1 MPGKKAI
8 WRELFAVQLPSFVG
22 LLALGYTTAY
32 VQYGFVPGGSA
43 PFPQAGVAV
52 PVWHLVWMGLWT
64 GYTLA
69 LVGQA
74 AGIFALP
81 YNTSILRF
89 DNPHV
94 TPTMLILTLIN
105 PIGALLGFRRSGQ
118 WNLDFAAAVCLGGA
132 VGGLLGPVLRV
143 TLLGSPENF
152 RLVLGLALAA
162 FGAHLC
168 AAASGLRSSGR
179 DVLASS
185 GPSETPSSLIMTM
198 QRSLSHIVIKFGEQ
212 RRTLSNPKLFLLG
225 VLVGVIS
232 SALGVGGAFLL
243 VPILG
248 SAYRL
253 PVYVIVAATIPYSI
267 VLSAAGVLT
276 FTTLLPV
283 LGEPAVAPEWSWAFF
298 TAAGGLLGAWAGSK
312 VQMDIPENVLGWML
326 GGVTIAAGAAY
337 VIGSL
342 CNCLPR

>member
-1 MPGKKAI
+1 MPGKKSI
-8 WRELFAVQLPSFVG
+8 WRELLAVQLPIFVC
-22 LLALGYTTAY
+22 LLALGYAAAY
-32 VQYGFVPGGSA
+32 LQYGYLPGGST
-43 PFPQAGVAV
+43 PFPKSGVAV

-81 YNTSILRF
+81 YSTSVLQF

-94 TPTMLILTLIN
+94 TPTMLILTFLN
-105 PIGALLGFRRSGQ
+105 PIGALLGFKRSGQ
-118 WNLDFAAAVCLGGA
+118 WNLDLAAAVCLGGV

-143 TLLGSPENF
+143 TVLGSSANF
-152 RLVLGLALAA
+152 RLILGLALAA

-168 AAASGLRSSGR
+168 ATASRPSASG
-179 DVLASS
+179 DADPLASPLS
-185 GPSETPSSLIMTM
+185 HASPSLIETT
-198 QRSLSHIVIKFGEQ
+198 RRTFSHIVIGFGGQQ
-212 RRTLSNPKLFLLG
+212 RRLPNASLFGLG
-225 VLVGVIS
+225 ALVGVIS

-248 SAYRL
+248 SLYKL

-267 VLSAAGVLT
+267 VLSAVGVLT
-276 FTTLLPV
+276 FTTLLPL
-283 LGEPAVAPEWSWAFF
+283 LGEPAVSPEWSWGLF

-312 VQMDIPENVLGWML
+312 VQMSIPENILAWML
-326 GGVTIAAGAAY
+326 GGVTIAAGSAY
-337 VIGSL
+337 VFRSVFG
-342 CNCLPR
+342 